1 MKKWKKF
8 DIPEYFIRQ
17 IKYIGFFM
25 EINVKYINK
34 ELVNSIFIYW
44 YNNIDN
50 IYLYKFEDDP
60 DFKILYF
67 DNSIKN
73 YIILNI
79 LKVMYNLK
87 RS

>member
-44 YNNIDN
+44 NNNIDN

-60 DFKILYF
+60 DFKILYL

-79 LKVMYNLK
+79 LKVMHNLK
-87 RS
+87 R